1 VAPYQFIAL
10 SLIKRTGNKTKDP
23 IMAIIIDK
31 EVKIPKNIVGLK
43 FEVAKTKKPN
53 TMVEEV

>member
-1 VAPYQFIAL
+1 MAL